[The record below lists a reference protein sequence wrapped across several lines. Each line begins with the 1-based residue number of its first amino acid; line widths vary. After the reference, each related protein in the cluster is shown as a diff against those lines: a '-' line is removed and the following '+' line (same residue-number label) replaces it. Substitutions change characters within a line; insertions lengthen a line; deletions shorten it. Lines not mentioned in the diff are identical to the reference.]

1 VAGSRQRHMQGKNPM
16 SDPRDFI
23 AVRYSARWMVRSP
36 STGTV
41 IYDGEY
47 PAIYDTEQE
56 AVEEAVAQNTP
67 DSTLRNVAD
76 RAARFLGVKWG
87 S

>member
-1 VAGSRQRHMQGKNPM
+1 M
-16 SDPRDFI
+16 SNPRDFI
-23 AVRYSARWMVRSP
+23 AVRYSTRWMVRSP

-41 IYDGEY
+41 IHDGEY

-56 AVEEAVAQNTP
+56 AVEEAIAQNTP
-67 DSTLRNVAD
+67 DSILRNVLD
-76 RAARFLGVKWG
+76 RAARFFGVKWG

>member
-1 VAGSRQRHMQGKNPM
+1 M

-23 AVRYSARWMVRSP
+23 AVRYSTGWIVRSP

-41 IYDGEY
+41 IYDGAY
-47 PAIYDTEQE
+47 PTIYDTEQE
-56 AVEEAVAQNTP
+56 AVEEAIAQNTP
-67 DSTLRNVAD
+67 NSLLRNAVD
-76 RAARFLGVKWG
+76 RAARFFSVKWG

>member
-1 VAGSRQRHMQGKNPM
+1 MQGKNPM
-16 SDPRDFI
+16 NDPRDFI
-23 AVRYSARWMVRSP
+23 AVRYSARWVVRSP

-47 PAIYDTEQE
+47 PALYDTE
-56 AVEEAVAQNTP
+56 EEAMEEVIAQNTP
-67 DSTLRNVAD
+67 DSILRNAAAG
-76 RAARFLGVKWG
+76 AARFFGLRWD

>member
-1 VAGSRQRHMQGKNPM
+1 MQGKNPM

-23 AVRYSARWMVRSP
+23 AVRYSTRWMVRSP

-56 AVEEAVAQNTP
+56 AVEEAIAQNTP
-67 DSTLRNVAD
+67 DSLLRNGAD
-76 RAARFLGVKWG
+76 RAARFFGLRCG

>member
-1 VAGSRQRHMQGKNPM
+1 MQGKNPM

-23 AVRYSARWMVRSP
+23 AVRYSTRWMVRSP

-56 AVEEAVAQNTP
+56 AVEEAIAQNTP
-67 DSTLRNVAD
+67 DSLFRDVAD
-76 RAARFLGVKWG
+76 RAARFFGAKWG